1 MIDALLKRRMWL
13 WKNRWFSGLGT
24 ILIFPVTLMLLITFS
39 FKNIFVNSLSN
50 RPFDTWILTGLLY
63 IVSSISMFPVLY
75 REFFNLRIH
84 RKMLVHVS
92 LAPYSKKKIIFG
104 YLTVATIESIVI
116 GIVSFLIF
124 CLFIPIKLTVIEI
137 LISIFLLII
146 YLYTLGNLIITV
158 CLLSESITTIFFI
171 TIVILMIIL
180 FGNGFIIEFPFFP
193 LVMEKILKTQPLS
206 LQFQTLQLFINGGYF
221 EWINIIICVLILG
234 FWTLSNSYLFQ
245 RKLRQ

>member
-92 LAPYSKKKIIFG
+92 LAPYSKKKL
-104 YLTVATIESIVI
+104 YLV
-116 GIVSFLIF
+116 
-124 CLFIPIKLTVIEI
+124 
-137 LISIFLLII
+137 
-146 YLYTLGNLIITV
+146 
-158 CLLSESITTIFFI
+158 
-171 TIVILMIIL
+171 
-180 FGNGFIIEFPFFP
+180 
-193 LVMEKILKTQPLS
+193 
-206 LQFQTLQLFINGGYF
+206 TLQL
-221 EWINIIICVLILG
+221 LQ
-234 FWTLSNSYLFQ
+234 LSL
-245 RKLRQ
+245 

>member
-1 MIDALLKRRMWL
+1 M
-13 WKNRWFSGLGT
+13 
-24 ILIFPVTLMLLITFS
+24 
-39 FKNIFVNSLSN
+39 
-50 RPFDTWILTGLLY
+50 
-63 IVSSISMFPVLY
+63 
-75 REFFNLRIH
+75 
-84 RKMLVHVS
+84 
-92 LAPYSKKKIIFG
+92 
-104 YLTVATIESIVI
+104 I

-146 YLYTLGNLIITV
+146 YLYTLGNFIITV
-158 CLLSESITTIFFI
+158 CLLSESITTFFFI

-221 EWINIIICVLILG
+221 EWINIIICLLILG